1 MKNENKD
8 YKNLEYVK
16 MELEEV
22 MSRYKTESENYGQN
36 DNHRAHD
43 VETLLR
49 AVGINVVVT
58 PRESDGSNI

>member
-1 MKNENKD
+1 
-8 YKNLEYVK
+8 

-43 VETLLR
+43 VEMLLR
-49 AVGINVVVT
+49 AAGLDVVVT
-58 PRESDGSNI
+58 PRAIIDIPRKQA